1 MRSMFQEENV
11 AEGTVLR
18 KLLLESRSFR
28 TLSSDVVRLIL
39 YFKSKP
45 EVPHKDSAGGST
57 ISSIPKRQRDREIDF
72 DLGKEALRQRRF

>member
-11 AEGTVLR
+11 AEGNVLR

-28 TLSSDVVRLIL
+28 TLSSDVVRLML

-45 EVPHKDSAGGST
+45 EVPHQDSARRST
-57 ISSIPKRQRDREIDF
+57 ISNIPKRQRDREFDF
-72 DLGKEALRQRRF
+72 SLGKETSRQR